1 MPLFCAGLGWVLR
14 ERNALRQ
21 RYEANRAEYGML
33 CVVDRRIPGADTRA
47 ASGEWSLLREYSASE
62 EYMQHHYDTQC
73 FVPASSLHQIQSGGW
88 QRQAKSSMASR
99 RSSQVIILPIPD
111 QAIRA
116 EKPCKRLLSHLVD
129 CDRVKVRPRWQELW
143 QLPEVLAGSRPA
155 DNRRSSLPDGAKY
168 LWRSGSMQG
177 PANAIS
183 TCESFQS
190 SFMLCSDLKRCSRKP

>member
-1 MPLFCAGLGWVLR
+1 MNGRCCGSTVR
-14 ERNALRQ
+14 VKNTRSITMTHNAL
-21 RYEANRAEYGML
+21 
-33 CVVDRRIPGADTRA
+33 CRRPHFT
-47 ASGEWSLLREYSASE
+47 
-62 EYMQHHYDTQC
+62 
-73 FVPASSLHQIQSGGW
+73 
-88 QRQAKSSMASR
+88 
-99 RSSQVIILPIPD
+99 RSSQVDGRGKPSPPWQAEDQVSILPIPD

-190 SFMLCSDLKRCSRKP
+190 SFMLCSDFKRCSRKP